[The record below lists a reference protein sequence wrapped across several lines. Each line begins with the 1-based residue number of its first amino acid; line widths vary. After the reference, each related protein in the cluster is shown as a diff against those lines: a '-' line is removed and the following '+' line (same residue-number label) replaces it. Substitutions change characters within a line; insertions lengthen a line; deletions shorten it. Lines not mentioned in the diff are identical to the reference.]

1 VQKKRG
7 HGKMIIVVFNNKEII
22 EGENGMDF
30 RNCPRCDNLFRYLG
44 RNLCSSCM
52 KTEEEEFDRVRI
64 YVRDHEGTSILEVS
78 EATEISV
85 TKIIRFLRE
94 GRLLSKGMDMS
105 GGILTCESCGGS
117 IEEGRLCKLCRAK
130 FANEFERTAGK
141 KPAETKPINPVTTGR
156 DKMYT
161 INNKKK

>member
-1 VQKKRG
+1 
-7 HGKMIIVVFNNKEII
+7 
-22 EGENGMDF
+22 
-30 RNCPRCDNLFRYLG
+30 
-44 RNLCSSCM
+44 M